1 MISSGLLWVTG
12 FYPSLGIWF
21 PRCIM
26 SDDGFMTQDELEDWI
41 DELDDYIF
49 DYLLDKD
56 GVEPDEDF
64 SYSLANA
71 MACLIDHN
79 ATDGLEPTDL
89 DGIAAVI
96 NDELVESTAK
106 ALVPEKLQ
114 IISEIFGAI
123 LAADEE

>member
-1 MISSGLLWVTG
+1 
-12 FYPSLGIWF
+12 
-21 PRCIM
+21 M

-49 DYLLDKD
+49 DYLLDRD